1 MVEECVNGLD
11 AKPDP
16 EKHFI
21 MRLDQLKVYKIMH
34 YKENAKEDEIF
45 KYLKMIPEY
54 EVKNQLEMNLY
65 DNCPRLRLKFD

>member
-1 MVEECVNGLD
+1 
-11 AKPDP
+11 
-16 EKHFI
+16 
-21 MRLDQLKVYKIMH
+21 MH